1 MRDGGGAERS
11 SFVMMKKVL
20 VILCLGALAGAAWVA
35 LKPKKAATPP
45 LTVFCA
51 AGLKKPVTEIAE
63 AFQKETGT
71 EVRLQFGGTGT
82 LLSQIRIA
90 KQGDLFIAAD
100 DGALADARKT
110 GTTHEE
116 FQLVKQKPV
125 LAVAKGNPKHLTS
138 LASLKQEGI
147 KLALPNP
154 EAASIGRV
162 TKQLLGAEW
171 DALAGKAAVMKPTV
185 TEIAADLS
193 LGAVDAAIV
202 WDATVPQFKGIEAVI
217 LPEFEKHAEF
227 ATATVL
233 DSSTQPAV
241 AMQLA
246 RYLAA
251 PEKGA
256 SVFEKHGFKAVPGD
270 KWVLRP
276 DLILYIGSVNRR
288 AIEDVLRQFAAREGI
303 SVTTTYNGC
312 GILCAAMKTMGDSSN
327 PKFPDVYYACDVCFV
342 PPVAKEFPEA
352 VILTEAEIVIATP
365 KGNPHGIHTLADL
378 AKPGL
383 RVGLCNAEQ
392 STLGF
397 LTHSIL
403 KSMNLLDSVGKNAS
417 SQVPTGD
424 FLVNQMRTGSLDAVV
439 VYSINLQSNPN
450 EFDVIPL
457 PADKS
462 KALQPYSVR
471 KDSPNQQ
478 MGRRLL
484 AFMRQ
489 HHESFEKAGFTWKGD
504 TQAVKSAE
512 IVLPDWLKQK

>member
-1 MRDGGGAERS
+1 
-11 SFVMMKKVL
+11 MKKFFAL
-20 VILCLGALAGAAWVA
+20 IGLAALAGALWVA
-35 LKPKKAATPP
+35 LKPKQPSVTPI
-45 LTVFCA
+45 TVFCA

-63 AFQKETGT
+63 TFQQETGT

-100 DGALADARKT
+100 DGALVDARRT
-110 GTTHEE
+110 GSTHEE
-116 FQLVKQKPV
+116 FRLAQQKPV
-125 LAVAKGNPKHLTS
+125 LAVAKGNPKQLTS
-138 LASLKQEGI
+138 LASLKQAGI
-147 KLALPNP
+147 KLALTNP

-171 DALAGKAAVMKPTV
+171 DALARHAAVMKPTV
-185 TEIAADLS
+185 TEVAADLS
-193 LGAVDAAIV
+193 LGAVDAAIL
-202 WDATVPQFKGIEAVI
+202 WDATVPQFKGIEAVAV
-217 LPEFEKHAEF
+217 PELAKHAEF

-233 DSSTQPAV
+233 DASKQPAA
-241 AMQLA
+241 AMQFA
-246 RYLAA
+246 RYMTA

-256 SVFEKHGFKAVPGD
+256 AVFEKHGFKSVPGD
-270 KWVLRP
+270 KWAARP
-276 DLILYIGSVNRR
+276 DLILYSGSVNRR
-288 AIEDVLRQFAAREGI
+288 AVEEVLKKFAAREGI
-303 SVTTTYNGC
+303 TITTTYNGC

-365 KGNPHGIHTLADL
+365 KHNPHNIRTLADL

-403 KSMNLLDSVGKNAS
+403 KSMNLLESVSKNAS

-424 FLVNQMRTGSLDAVV
+424 FLVNQIRTGSLDAVV
-439 VYSINLQSNPN
+439 VYRINLQAKPE
-450 EFDVIPL
+450 EFAVIPL
-457 PADKS
+457 PADKA
-462 KALQPYSVR
+462 KALQPFAVR
-471 KDSPNQQ
+471 QDSPYQQ

-484 AFMRQ
+484 TFLRNHRQ
-489 HHESFEKAGFTWKGD
+489 SFEEAGFVWKGES
-504 TQAVKSAE
+504 APIKSTD
-512 IVLPDWLKQK
+512 IVLPEWLKQ

>member
-1 MRDGGGAERS
+1 MI
-11 SFVMMKKVL
+11 KKTL
-20 VILCLGALAGAAWVA
+20 ILLCLAALAGAAWMA
-35 LKPKKAATPP
+35 LKPMKGAMQAI
-45 LTVFCA
+45 TVFCA
-51 AGLKKPVTEIAE
+51 AGLKKPVVEIAV

-82 LLSQIRIA
+82 LLSQLRIT

-100 DGALADARKT
+100 DGALADARRT
-110 GTTHEE
+110 GVTHEE
-116 FQLVKQKPV
+116 FRLVKQKPV
-125 LAVAKGNPKHLTS
+125 LAVAKGNPKHLTD
-138 LASLKQEGI
+138 LASLKQDGV

-154 EAASIGRV
+154 GTASIGRV
-162 TKQLLGAEW
+162 TKQLLGKEW
-171 DALAGKAAVMKPTV
+171 DALAVKASVMKPTV

-202 WDATVPQFKGIEAVI
+202 WDAVVPQFKDIETVM
-217 LPEFEKHAEF
+217 LPELSKHEEF

-233 DSSTQPAV
+233 DASPRPDV
-241 AMQLA
+241 AMQFA

-256 SVFEKHGFKAVPGD
+256 LVFEKHGFKAVPGD
-270 KWVLRP
+270 QWALRP
-276 DLILYIGSVNRR
+276 DLILYIGSVNRP
-288 AIEDVLRQFAAREGI
+288 AIEDVLRQFAKREGI
-303 SVTTTYNGC
+303 SVTTSYNGC
-312 GILCAAMKTMGDSSN
+312 GILCAAMKAMKNGSGS
-327 PKFPDVYYACDVCFV
+327 KFPDVYYACDVCFV
-342 PPVAKEFPEA
+342 PPVAEEFPEA
-352 VILTEAEIVIATP
+352 VILTEAEIVIGTP

-397 LTHSIL
+397 LTHSML
-403 KSMNLLDSVGKNAS
+403 KSMNLLESVGKNAD

-439 VYSINLQSNPN
+439 VYAINLRPQTG
-450 EFDVIPL
+450 EFDAIPL

-462 KALQPYSVR
+462 KALQPFSVR
-471 KDSPNQQ
+471 KGSPRQQ
-478 MGRRLL
+478 TGLRLL
-484 AFMRQ
+484 TFLRQ
-489 HHESFEKAGFTWKGD
+489 HRDSFEKAGFTWKGD
-504 TQAVKSAE
+504 TRAFRSAD

>member
-1 MRDGGGAERS
+1 
-11 SFVMMKKVL
+11 MMKKTL
-20 VILCLGALAGAAWVA
+20 LLLCLAALAGAAWVT
-35 LKPKKAATPP
+35 LKPKQAAAAP

-51 AGLKKPVTEIAE
+51 AGVKKPVEEIA
-63 AFQKETGT
+63 AAYQKETGA

-82 LLSQIRIA
+82 LLSQLKIA
-90 KQGDLFIAAD
+90 RQGDLFIAAD
-100 DGALADARKT
+100 DGALADARKLGVT
-110 GTTHEE
+110 KEE
-116 FQLVKQKPV
+116 FRLVKQTPV
-125 LAVAKGNPKHLTS
+125 IAVAKGNPKQVDGI
-138 LASLKQEGI
+138 AALKKPGI
-147 KLALPNP
+147 KIALANP

-162 TKQLLGAEW
+162 TKKLLGAGW

-202 WDATVPQFKGIEAVI
+202 WDSVVPQFKGLEAVGT
-217 LPEFEKHAEF
+217 PELAGHAEH
-227 ATATVL
+227 ATAAVL
-233 DSSTQPAV
+233 ESSARPAE
-241 AMQLA
+241 ALRFA
-246 RYLAA
+246 RYLTA
-251 PEKGA
+251 PEKGGEI
-256 SVFEKHGFKAVPGD
+256 FQKHGFKPVPGD
-270 KWVLRP
+270 SWAAKP

-288 AIEDVLRQFAAREGI
+288 GIEDVLRQFAGREGI

-312 GILCAAMKTMGDSSN
+312 GILCAAMKTMADAEN

-342 PPVAKEFPEA
+342 PPVAEQFPEA

-397 LTHSIL
+397 LTHSML
-403 KSMNLLDSVGKNAS
+403 KSMNLLESVGKNAS

-439 VYSINLQSNPN
+439 VYRINLQSKPD
-450 EFDVIPL
+450 EFEAIPL

-478 MGRRLL
+478 LGHRLL
-484 AFMRQ
+484 AFLRG
-489 HHESFEKAGFTWKGD
+489 HRKSFEDAGFVWKGD
-504 TQAVKSAE
+504 STPIKSAE
-512 IVLPDWLKQK
+512 IVLPEWLRQK

>member
-1 MRDGGGAERS
+1 MT
-11 SFVMMKKVL
+11 KK
-20 VILCLGALAGAAWVA
+20 ILSLLALAALAGALWVT
-35 LKPKKAATPP
+35 LKPKHNDAASV
-45 LTVFCA
+45 TVFCA
-51 AGLKKPVTEIAE
+51 AGLKKPVVEIAAAYE
-63 AFQKETGT
+63 KETGT
-71 EVRLQFGGTGT
+71 KVQLQFGGTGT
-82 LLSQIRIA
+82 LLSQLKIA

-116 FQLVKQKPV
+116 FQLVRQRPV

-138 LASLKQEGI
+138 LAALKQENI

-162 TKQLLGAEW
+162 SKALLGADW
-171 DALAGKAAVMKPTV
+171 SSLAAKAAVMKPTV

-202 WDATVPQFKGIEAVI
+202 WDAVVPQFKGIEKVA
-217 LPEFEKHAEF
+217 LPELSHHAEF

-233 DSSTQPAV
+233 DSSTHPAA
-241 AMQLA
+241 AMRFA

-251 PEKGA
+251 PEKGGA
-256 SVFEKHGFKAVPGD
+256 IFTRHGFQAVAGD
-270 KWVLRP
+270 HWTARP
-276 DLILYIGSVNRR
+276 ELVLYIGSVNRA
-288 AIEDVLRQFAAREGI
+288 AIEDVLRQFAEREGVSI
-303 SVTTTYNGC
+303 TTTYNGC
-312 GILCAAMKTMGDSSN
+312 GILCAAMKTMKDSSN

-342 PPVAKEFPEA
+342 PPVAEQFPEA

-403 KSMNLLDSVGKNAS
+403 KSMNLLESVSKNAS

-439 VYSINLQSNPN
+439 VYAINLQSKPD
-450 EFDVIPL
+450 EFTTIPL
-457 PADKS
+457 PADKA
-462 KALQPYSVR
+462 KALQPFSVR
-471 KDSPNQQ
+471 KDSQHQQ

-484 AFMRQ
+484 TFLRQ
-489 HHESFEKAGFTWKGD
+489 HRSNFEKVGFTWKGE
-504 TQAVKSAE
+504 TKPVKSAE
-512 IVLPDWLKQK
+512 IVLPEWMQQK

>member
-1 MRDGGGAERS
+1 
-11 SFVMMKKVL
+11 MMKKIAVL
-20 VILCLGALAGAAWVA
+20 LCLTALTGAAWVV
-35 LKPKKAATPP
+35 LKPRQGSRTQ

-51 AGLKKPVTEIAE
+51 AGLKKPVEE
-63 AFQKETGT
+63 AALAYQKDTGA

-82 LLSQIRIA
+82 LLSQLKIA

-100 DGALADARKT
+100 DGALEDAKKLGVIR
-110 GTTHEE
+110 EE
-116 FQLVKQKPV
+116 LQLAKQKV
-125 LAVAKGNPKHLTS
+125 VVAVAKGNPKQVDS
-138 LASLKQEGI
+138 IAALKKPEI
-147 KLALPNP
+147 KLALANP

-162 TKQLLGAEW
+162 TKKLLGADW
-171 DALAGKAAVMKPTV
+171 DELVAKAAVMKPTV

-202 WDATVPQFKGIEAVI
+202 WDSTVPQFKGLEAVT
-217 LPEFEKHAEF
+217 LPELAKHEEF
-227 ATATVL
+227 ATAAVL
-233 DSSTQPAV
+233 SSSTQSAE
-241 AMQLA
+241 ALRFA
-246 RYLAA
+246 RYLSA
-251 PEKGA
+251 PEKGGA
-256 SVFEKHGFKAVPGD
+256 VFQKHGFKNVPGD
-270 KWVLRP
+270 KWAVKP

-288 AIEDVLRQFAAREGI
+288 GIEDVLRQFAEREGI
-303 SVTTTYNGC
+303 AVTTTYNGC
-312 GILCAAMKTMGDSSN
+312 GILCAAMKTMADSSN

-403 KSMNLLDSVGKNAS
+403 KSMNLLESVSKNAS

-439 VYSINLQSNPN
+439 VYRINLQAKPD
-450 EFDVIPL
+450 EFETIAL

-462 KALQPYSVR
+462 KALQPFSVR
-471 KDSPNQQ
+471 QGSPNQQ
-478 MGRRLL
+478 LGRRLL
-484 AFMRQ
+484 AFLRE
-489 HHESFEKAGFTWKGD
+489 HRKNFEDAGFVWKGE
-504 TQAVKSAE
+504 TAPIKSTD